1 MSFSADIA
9 AFADKA
15 GQSLDWTVR
24 SVTLELFTSVIEDTP
39 VDTGRARGNW
49 QTNVGS
55 YPDNEVDRSEQS
67 AMGELYSNVGG
78 YGKIT
83 YMVNNLPYI
92 GKLEYGYSRQAPAG
106 MVRKNFTRVEAI
118 VANAVSKNKV

>member
-9 AFADKA
+9 AFAEKA

-49 QTNVGS
+49 QTSVGS
-55 YPDNEVDRSEQS
+55 PETGEVDRSEQS
-67 AMGELYSNVGG
+67 AMGELYSKAGG

-83 YMVNNLPYI
+83 YMANNLPYI
-92 GKLEYGYSRQAPAG
+92 GRLEYGWSKQAPAG

-118 VANAVSKNKV
+118 VAAAARKHKV